1 MKTFTSL
8 MIIVLLS
15 LCHYVD
21 RLSPKTENSLS
32 VEVQS
37 ENFNLIEY
45 EHEQIDNL
53 RLDTVYYTHK
63 NSNETEMFKAVN

>member
-15 LCHYVD
+15 LCDYVD

-53 RLDTVYYTHK
+53 RLDTVYYTHN